1 MAAVKMSTELIG
13 MCQLAEDWGRS
24 MDAKLMLDSAAAIG
38 TISRK
43 GNGKMR
49 HVRVGN
55 LWIQQQVEDGE
66 ISIDKV
72 KGEQNPA
79 DLMTNNM

>member
-1 MAAVKMSTELIG
+1 
-13 MCQLAEDWGRS
+13 
-24 MDAKLMLDSAAAIG
+24 MDAKLMVDSAAAIG

-55 LWIQQQVEDGE
+55 LWIQQQVEDGQ

-79 DLMTNNM
+79 DLMTKNLGRQKIDAFSQELRQDFVEGRAG